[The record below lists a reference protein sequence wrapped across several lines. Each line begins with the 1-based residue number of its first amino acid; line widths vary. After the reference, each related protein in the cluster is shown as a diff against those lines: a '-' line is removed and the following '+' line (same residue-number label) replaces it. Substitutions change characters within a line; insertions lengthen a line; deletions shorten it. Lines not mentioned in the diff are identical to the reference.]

1 MAHDANHFEENPMRR
16 LSGARLGAVVV
27 ATTAIV
33 AVTGAPALAA
43 TVTRVPVDA
52 GTAGGIGGVDAVST
66 TDGWAVGSTG
76 TDAVI
81 RRFDGTRW
89 RVVPSPSLA
98 DPSAPSGGTGLSA
111 VDAVDT
117 ASANTAFAVGTRF
130 GNGNAAVAV
139 RWNGSAW
146 SRSTVGRTTF
156 TNSRLVA
163 VKAFSATDAWAVGS
177 QASTTTDHTLAMHFD
192 GTSWTE
198 VPVPSPGTRNSFLTS
213 VSGVAPNDVWAVGY
227 IQNLPYGNRI
237 RLPLLL
243 HWDGTT
249 WTQVAAPAVPDR
261 TSVFVYGV
269 AAVSASDAWAV
280 GWTSSA
286 TGSAYVARWNGSA
299 WNSVPA
305 PAMSSLTAVAA
316 RSSSD
321 VWVAGFDP
329 AGQSAVA
336 HWNGAGWTVTTITV
350 TGGPGLPSLSAIA
363 APAANTAW
371 PVGSQSDQNTGKFAP
386 LAFRVTA

>member
-1 MAHDANHFEENPMRR
+1 MRR
-16 LSGARLGAVVV
+16 LNGARVGAVVLATGV
-27 ATTAIV
+27 AGAIV
-33 AVTGAPALAA
+33 AGTGAPALAA
-43 TVTRVPVDA
+43 TATRVPVDA
-52 GTAGGIGGVDAVST
+52 GTTGAIGGVDAVSP

-98 DPSAPSGGTGLSA
+98 EPSAPSGGTGLSA
-111 VDAVDT
+111 VDALSPT
-117 ASANTAFAVGTRF
+117 AAFAVGTRF

-146 SRSTVGRTTF
+146 SRSTVGPTTF

-163 VKAFSATDAWAVGS
+163 VKAFSTTDAWAVGS
-177 QASTTTDHTLAMHFD
+177 QASTTTDHTLAMHFN

-227 IQNLPYGNRI
+227 TQNLPYGNRI
-237 RLPLLL
+237 RLPLIL
-243 HWDGTT
+243 HWDGAT
-249 WTQVAAPAVPDR
+249 WSQVAAPTVPAS

-286 TGSAYVARWNGSA
+286 SGSAYVAHWNGGA
-299 WNSVPA
+299 WSTVPA

-316 RSSSD
+316 RSPSD

-329 AGQSAVA
+329 AGRSAVA
-336 HWNGAGWTVTTITV
+336 HWNGGAWTITAITV
-350 TGGPGLPSLSAIA
+350 TGGPGLPSLAAIA
-363 APAANTAW
+363 AAAANTAW
-371 PVGSQSDQNTGKFAP
+371 AVGSQSDPTTGQFAP
-386 LAFRVTA
+386 LAFRVTAA

>member
-1 MAHDANHFEENPMRR
+1 VGRASAP
-16 LSGARLGAVVV
+16 VVV

-66 TDGWAVGSTG
+66 KDGWAVGSTG

-237 RLPLLL
+237 RLP
-243 HWDGTT
+243 T
-249 WTQVAAPAVPDR
+249 APALGRHHLDAGRRPGGAGPDERVRLRRGGRVGVRRVGGRLDVVGHRQRVRGPLERQCVELRAGTGDVLADGRGGALLVRRLGGRIRSGGPVGGRPLERRWVDGHHDHRDRR
-261 TSVFVYGV
+261 TG
-269 AAVSASDAWAV
+269 
-280 GWTSSA
+280 
-286 TGSAYVARWNGSA
+286 
-299 WNSVPA
+299 P
-305 PAMSSLTAVAA
+305 AVAERDRGARRELPRGRWA
-316 RSSSD
+316 RSPTRTPASSRRSR
-321 VWVAGFDP
+321 
-329 AGQSAVA
+329 SA
-336 HWNGAGWTVTTITV
+336 
-350 TGGPGLPSLSAIA
+350 
-363 APAANTAW
+363 
-371 PVGSQSDQNTGKFAP
+371 
-386 LAFRVTA
+386 